1 MAKDSQASA
10 KALKASGHDRKDS
23 SEHSAS
29 TAAKARP
36 LSKGDA
42 AIDALLEASSS
53 SSDEAEED
61 ASDSH
66 NEQGSEQGGEGKSAN
81 DDDQAADPSPSP
93 KPIKRLKSGEP
104 VLVPI
109 ASLGLDQD
117 VREADLRRKSI
128 ITRSI
133 DKGVALF
140 DNPILLNQLIISW
153 LESLIQLTN
162 AYMSAGSRHNR
173 VKEAKR
179 AIDNVLS
186 ERNRYPHSMI
196 MIAITQHINLQ
207 VRYSKINRKS
217 EFYNK
222 IKGYI
227 PPDEEIDGDY
237 SRWDYISNELLIA
250 ARYRYTISAMV

>member
-29 TAAKARP
+29 TTAKARP

-42 AIDALLEASSS
+42 AIDALL
-53 SSDEAEED
+53 DAEESV
-61 ASDSH
+61 SDSR
-66 NEQGSEQGGEGKSAN
+66 SELSEVGEEESSGA
-81 DDDQAADPSPSP
+81 DDDHQGADSMPAS
-93 KPIKRLKSGEP
+93 KHIKRLKSGEP

-128 ITRSI
+128 ITRGI
-133 DKGVALF
+133 DKGAALF
-140 DNPILLNQLIISW
+140 DNPTLLNQLIISW

-162 AYMSAGSRHNR
+162 AYMSAGSRHGR

-186 ERNRYPHSMI
+186 ERNRHPHSMI

-217 EFYNK
+217 EFYDK

-227 PPDEEIDGDY
+227 PPDEEIDGDC
-237 SRWDYISNELLIA
+237 SR
-250 ARYRYTISAMV
+250 